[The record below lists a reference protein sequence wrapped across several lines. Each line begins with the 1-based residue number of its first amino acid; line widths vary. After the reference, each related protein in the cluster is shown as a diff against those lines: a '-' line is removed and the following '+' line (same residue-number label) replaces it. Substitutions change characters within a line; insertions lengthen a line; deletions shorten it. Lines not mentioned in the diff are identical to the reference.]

1 MSAELKVVASESFFE
16 IDGDL
21 VLVPPGTYNLKFLYG
36 ETRYLHNRSPKL
48 VLWFSII
55 DMGEFFGAK
64 VARYYHIKEIKGRPG
79 KNGRFKAGAKSDF
92 MREYF
97 SVVTQRVQRMDR
109 IPLTYLE
116 DYVIKAKVKTV
127 EKSYDQSK
135 IPKALHYSVV
145 EKVLEAS
152 GDY

>member
-1 MSAELKVVASESFFE
+1 MSAKLKVVASESYFE
-16 IDGDL
+16 MDGDL
-21 VLVPPGTYNLKFLYG
+21 VLVPPGIYVMKFLYG
-36 ETRYLHNRSPKL
+36 ETRYLHNRRPKL
-48 VLWFSII
+48 VLWFSIV
-55 DMGEFFGAK
+55 DMGEFFGAR
-64 VARYYHIKEIKGRPG
+64 VARYYNIKEIKGRPC

-97 SVVTQRVQRMDR
+97 SVVTQPVQRRDR

-116 DYVIKAKVKTV
+116 NYMIKVKVKTV

-135 IPKALHYSVV
+135 IPKALQYSVV

-152 GDY
+152 DDY